1 MDIFGKTKAGKK
13 VAISRLGYVEAI
25 MKVTEEIEEKDDAI
39 RSDMDAIRKEMDA
52 LKERIEAL
60 EQANEEGKADENL

>member
-1 MDIFGKTKAGKK
+1 MDIFGKTKAGRK

-25 MKVTEEIEEKDDAI
+25 MKVTEEIGAKDEAI
-39 RSDMDAIRKEMDA
+39 RSDMDAIRKEIDA

-60 EQANEEGKADENL
+60 EQANEEGKEDENL

>member
-1 MDIFGKTKAGKK
+1 MDIFGKTKAGRK

-25 MKVTEEIEEKDDAI
+25 MKVTEEIGAKDEAI

-60 EQANEEGKADENL
+60 EEANEEGKEDENL

>member
-25 MKVTEEIEEKDDAI
+25 MKVTEEISATVEAI
-39 RSDMDAIRKEMDA
+39 RSDMDAIRQEMDA
-52 LKERIEAL
+52 LKARIDAL
-60 EQANEEGKADENL
+60 EQANEEGKEDENL